1 VTVHFASDAIA
12 LLSVGLAVLGGAWGV
27 AADRIATR
35 WPEHDEADGF
45 IAGRSIGWRTVVV
58 AAFGALGLAALPSR
72 FLAEPAT
79 SSVALDVSAGLA
91 DGVVLAIFVAY
102 VVVLV
107 LLLATDLDQRLLPDV
122 LTLPMIPLAL
132 LFALSGQN
140 PLVGHALIPA
150 IAVALIVPAAL
161 YLPSLLFGAGAFG
174 LGDVKLLVTVG
185 LMSGVYRAVAGT
197 FAGVIVAGVVI
208 LILLVTRRVGLKSF
222 IPFGP
227 FLILGALW
235 AILLRT

>member
-1 VTVHFASDAIA
+1 MTVLFVSDSIAI
-12 LLSVGLAVLGGAWGV
+12 LSVVLAVVGGVWGAV
-27 AADRIATR
+27 ADRIATR
-35 WPEHDEADGF
+35 WPEHDEAEGF
-45 IAGRSIGWRTVVV
+45 FGGRSVGWRTVVV
-58 AAFGALGLAALPSR
+58 AAFGAFGLGSLPSR
-72 FLAEPAT
+72 FLGQ
-79 SSVALDVSAGLA
+79 GLIVPGDA
-91 DGVVLAIFVAY
+91 VVLAIFVAY

-122 LTLPMIPLAL
+122 LTLPLIPLAL

-140 PLVGHALIPA
+140 PLVGNALLPA
-150 IAVALIVPAAL
+150 IAAAVIVPAVL

-185 LMSGVYRAVAGT
+185 LMSGAYRAVAGT
-197 FAGVIVAGVVI
+197 IVGVILAGVVI
-208 LILLVTRRVGLKSF
+208 LLLLATRRVGLKSY

-235 AILLRT
+235 AILLPD

>member
-1 VTVHFASDAIA
+1 MTLSLAGGTIT
-12 LLSVGLAVLGGAWGV
+12 LLSVALAVVGVTWGV
-27 AADRIATR
+27 IADRIATR

-45 IAGRSIGWRTVVV
+45 HAGRRVGWRTVVV
-58 AAFGALGLAALPSR
+58 AAFGAVGLGALPSR
-72 FLAEPAT
+72 FLAGAPT
-79 SSVALDVSAGLA
+79 SAALDVAG
-91 DGVVLAIFVAY
+91 GIPQEVILAIFVAY

-107 LLLATDLDQRLLPDV
+107 LLMAVDLDQRLLPDV

-132 LFALSGQN
+132 LFGLSGQN
-140 PLVGHALIPA
+140 PLVGQALLPA
-150 IAVALIVPAAL
+150 IAVALIVPAVL

-185 LMSGVYRAVAGT
+185 LMSGAYRAVAGT
-197 FAGVIVAGVVI
+197 VAGVIVAGVVI
-208 LILLVTRRVGLKSF
+208 LLLLATRRVGLKSY

-235 AILLRT
+235 AILLPA